1 VPGGDRVQTI
11 TISAHLEP
19 DTTFRVVVF
28 DDAPDSGGFVSLRI
42 GGQLIDVALL
52 AQPGTADT
60 LRALAR
66 AAEEAASA
74 LDLITESA
82 SGGDA

>member
-1 VPGGDRVQTI
+1 MKTI

-19 DTTFRVVVF
+19 DTTSRVTVF
-28 DDAPDSGGFVSLRI
+28 DSTPDGECFVSLRI
-42 GGQLIDVALL
+42 GGELIDIALL
-52 AQPGTADT
+52 AQPGTAGA

-74 LDLITESA
+74 LDLITDTTSDGA
-82 SGGDA
+82 A